1 MLTSSLDYSLDRFDI
16 NSSTSGTPPRIDHE
30 FWQHKPEPLSTK
42 DWRPKDLFVRLDNLA
57 KIQLFETACDEK
69 GAQIQ
74 IPEKC
79 HALEALPVP
88 GTPFEPLTEA
98 SSELRLGEM
107 CYGLVEQVDPL
118 LPA

>member
-1 MLTSSLDYSLDRFDI
+1 M
-16 NSSTSGTPPRIDHE
+16 
-30 FWQHKPEPLSTK
+30 

-57 KIQLFETACDEK
+57 TIQLFETACDEK
-69 GAQIQ
+69 CPLIQ
-74 IPEKC
+74 VQEQC
-79 HALEALPVP
+79 HALGALPTP

-107 CYGLVEQVDPL
+107 AYGLVEQVDPL